1 MTVVV
6 GADALS
12 AEHAGETHYF
22 CGEGCLRAFEQL
34 HASA

>member
-6 GADALS
+6 SADALS
-12 AEHAGETHYF
+12 VAFAGETHYF

-34 HASA
+34 HAPV